1 MLAIRTAVLAILA
14 MPTMVRLL
22 AEADALTC
30 LAVSNWFGPFDWT
43 RQTKTPKIF

>member
-30 LAVSNWFGPFDWT
+30 LDLLADCQPAACLCCHF
-43 RQTKTPKIF
+43 